1 MNKHFKRISRLEM
14 YFLKDTLGP
23 EEEGGGGGGFTHLL
37 LGVGFD

>member
-1 MNKHFKRISRLEM
+1 MNKHFKRIYRLKM

-23 EEEGGGGGGFTHLL
+23 EEEERGWGGFTHLL